1 VGFAQKAKF
10 IIDADTGNEMDD
22 LYAIVR
28 VFDEDEVELQGLISA
43 HFNNPQLVTDLMWNS
58 YSTKNINTLQLS
70 QVENERLL
78 KECKMKPIPHPPG
91 CEKMVGYSW
100 GYYEGAQVPRSQ
112 GVDFIIEMAKKASPE
127 NKLNVVCLGAVTN
140 AATAI
145 LTEPSIVPNIRLF
158 ILNMKYNVERKVWNK
173 NEFNTRNDLNATDIV
188 LNHIDLELFVIPASV
203 AGALTFNRADTR
215 QRLAEYDNAVSRN
228 LSTRWDKVNA
238 GDSWI
243 MWDLA
248 LIEAILHPEF
258 ATLEKGLTP
267 PENMQ
272 REINIYTGIDAEAMR
287 KDFWQT
293 YDKLMK
299 ELE

>member
-1 VGFAQKAKF
+1 MGFAQKAKF

-78 KECKMKPIPHPPG
+78 KECKMKHIPHPPG

-188 LNHIDLELFVIPASV
+188 LNHKDLELIVIPASV
-203 AGALTFNRADTR
+203 AGALTFNRTDTR

-228 LSTRWDKVNA
+228 LSTRWDKVSA

-293 YDKLMK
+293 YEKLMK